1 LGNPLPSSP
10 AKAGDPVITS
20 GPKRHNECQ
29 IANAR
34 DYWIIRFR
42 EGFAEV
48 AIDDSVYGEIIGGFA
63 MSERVVGQMSF
74 ADRLVSD
81 VARAN
86 TTLERIDGLVEWG
99 RVRQLLNG
107 LRSGPMGAPGYPS
120 LALFKALLLQQWY
133 GLSDPQLEEALAD
146 RLSFRR
152 FAGLSLV
159 EPIPDHSTLWRF
171 RETLGKSGLAERA
184 FAEITAQIEAC
195 GFVLK
200 RGTLIDASLV
210 ASAVNPPP
218 VPSQPLPLPPDG
230 RPASKLVRSPL
241 DPDATWTRQE
251 KRRVFGYKAHLAMD
265 QGSRIIRRAVLTGA
279 NINES
284 TVADALICGDEAT
297 VYGDKGYTNKARRAR
312 LKSLGIRDAIMHRA
326 DRWHA
331 LTRSM
336 VRRNNI
342 ISHYRAP
349 IEPLFALLKNVYRF
363 ARARYR
369 GLARNQTALQLAAT
383 AMNLQR
389 WARCVPAS

>member
-1 LGNPLPSSP
+1 MIRYGN
-10 AKAGDPVITS
+10 
-20 GPKRHNECQ
+20 
-29 IANAR
+29 
-34 DYWIIRFR
+34 
-42 EGFAEV
+42 
-48 AIDDSVYGEIIGGFA
+48 EIVGGFA
-63 MSERVVGQMSF
+63 MSERIMGQMSF
-74 ADRLVSD
+74 ADRLVTD

-86 TTLERIDGLVEWG
+86 ATLERIDGLVEWG
-99 RVRQLLNG
+99 GVKQLLSG
-107 LRSGPMGAPGYPS
+107 LRSGAMGAPGYPS

-184 FAEITAQIEAC
+184 FAEITAQIEAS

-218 VPSQPLPLPPDG
+218 VPSQPLPPLPDG
-230 RPASKLVRSPL
+230 RPASKLVRSLL
-241 DPDATWTRQE
+241 DPDAAWTRQE
-251 KRRVFGYKAHLAMD
+251 KRRVFGYKAHVAMD
-265 QGSRIIRRAVLTGA
+265 QGSRIIRRAVLTAA

-297 VYGDKGYTNKARRAR
+297 VYGDKGYASKARRAR
-312 LKSLGIRDAIMHRA
+312 LKSLGIRDAIMRRA
-326 DRWHA
+326 DRWHT
-331 LTRSM
+331 LPRWM
-336 VRRNNI
+336 VRRNVI

-369 GLARNQTALQLAAT
+369 GLARNHTALQLAAA